1 MDHIVV
7 VGSGSGGTMAANI
20 LRRKLD
26 SKTVD
31 VTVIDKRTDHYYQ
44 PSFYLIPFGYLEP
57 EQSRHVEE
65 LLKPGVEFV
74 NDAVTGI
81 DPDERTVA
89 LAEGDDLEYDY
100 LVVATGHRLDPSAT
114 SGLVEAWQEGDDVY
128 PFYHYEA
135 ALELREALENFDGGT
150 FLVTQP
156 DTPIKCPGA
165 PLKLTML
172 AEDYFR
178 RRGIRDDVEV
188 IMTRNAEHHFGV
200 QPYRDALYDIW
211 DDRDIEF
218 KANFSVDRIDPD
230 AGVVHSADGEQIE
243 YDLYAPV
250 TPQFGQEAITDG
262 SPLADGSE
270 DGEYVTIDQHTC
282 QHDEYDEIFALGDCE
297 NAPHSKTAAAARKQA
312 HVVADN
318 LEALVED
325 KPLRANYDGYAACP
339 LLTEKGKA
347 MIAEFDYEDSISAPI
362 ESKLNWIMDVNVLPS
377 VYWDAWMKGYDPLP

>member
-26 SKTVD
+26 SKAVE
-31 VTVIDKRTDHYYQ
+31 VTVIDKRTEHYYQ

-57 EQSRHVEE
+57 EQSRHIDE
-65 LLKPGVEFV
+65 LLKSGVEFV
-74 NDAVTGI
+74 NDAVTEI
-81 DPDERTVA
+81 DPDERTVT

-114 SGLVEAWQEGDDVY
+114 PGLVEAWQEGDDVY

-200 QPYRDALYDIW
+200 QPYRDALYEIW

-218 KANFSVDRIDPD
+218 KSNVSVDRIDPD

-347 MIAEFDYEDSISAPI
+347 MIAEFDYEDSISAPV
-362 ESKLNWIMDVNVLPS
+362 ESKLNWIMDVNVLPT